1 MKFYLPICYILVSK
15 NKFVIRVPFNVHD
28 NNFVLTLGKICNNIK
43 TEQLFGIEIITIATR
58 GIKTMDKYDERLL
71 EMVDE
76 ETIDIA
82 IEVIISFLSQ
92 LQSS

>member
-1 MKFYLPICYILVSK
+1 
-15 NKFVIRVPFNVHD
+15 
-28 NNFVLTLGKICNNIK
+28 LGKICNNIK
-43 TEQLFGIEIITIATR
+43 SEQLFGIEIITIATR

>member
-1 MKFYLPICYILVSK
+1 
-15 NKFVIRVPFNVHD
+15 
-28 NNFVLTLGKICNNIK
+28 
-43 TEQLFGIEIITIATR
+43 
-58 GIKTMDKYDERLL
+58 MDKYDERLL

>member
-1 MKFYLPICYILVSK
+1 
-15 NKFVIRVPFNVHD
+15 
-28 NNFVLTLGKICNNIK
+28 VLTRGKFCNNIK
-43 TEQLFGIEIITIATR
+43 TEQVFGIGIITIATR

>member
-1 MKFYLPICYILVSK
+1 MV
-15 NKFVIRVPFNVHD
+15 VPFNVHD

-43 TEQLFGIEIITIATR
+43 SEQLFGIEIITIATR

-76 ETIDIA
+76 ETIGIA